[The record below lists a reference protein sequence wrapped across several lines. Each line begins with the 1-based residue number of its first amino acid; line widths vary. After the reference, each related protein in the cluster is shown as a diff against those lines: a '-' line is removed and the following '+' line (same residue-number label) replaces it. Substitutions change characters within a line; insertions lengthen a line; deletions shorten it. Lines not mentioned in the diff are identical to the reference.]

1 MAAQNHA
8 QTVDYLFETVST
20 HSTITGELIQH
31 INAMLL
37 YGVCPAPMF
46 LPTNQA
52 CEQPEH
58 LTVQIR
64 ELTDYIAHGSVHPV
78 LLAAVVHY
86 NMVRIH
92 PFDDERARCKN
103 FDEYYSD
110 EKRLSARSRQKRR
123 KTFLSAIFE
132 RCGQW
137 RYSAVY
143 TLHCRPVGRYPA
155 AGIGGLGTCGE
166 LTNPAPVLCLRVYP
180 LSANVPYKMVVVSKK
195 YNPDKAQNTD
205 AGCIFALAY

>member
-78 LLAAVVHY
+78 LLAAVVHSNIFRIQASDKDKERSARVLM
-86 NMVRIH
+86 NMV
-92 PFDDERARCKN
+92 
-103 FDEYYSD
+103 
-110 EKRLSARSRQKRR
+110 
-123 KTFLSAIFE
+123 
-132 RCGQW
+132 
-137 RYSAVY
+137 
-143 TLHCRPVGRYPA
+143 
-155 AGIGGLGTCGE
+155 
-166 LTNPAPVLCLRVYP
+166 
-180 LSANVPYKMVVVSKK
+180 
-195 YNPDKAQNTD
+195 
-205 AGCIFALAY
+205 